1 MKKKVLIVCTT
12 ASMVGNFN
20 IPNIRLL
27 KRMGYDVE
35 VACNFKDVSSWSLND
50 SNKLKKLLEALNVKC
65 FQIDFVRSPFK
76 ILSNCK
82 AYKELNKII
91 MQRDYNFIHCHTPIA
106 GALTRLSAKR
116 NGVKVI
122 YTAHGFHFFKG
133 GPLKNWI
140 IYYPIEKWL
149 SSYTDILITINN
161 EDYLLAKDKMNSN
174 QVFKING
181 AGVDINRFRK
191 KMNYRKEIREKL
203 NISDNQIV
211 LLSVGELNRNK
222 NHKTI
227 IEALG
232 SINNRDLVYVI
243 AGVGSEKA
251 NLISLSKKNGIEK
264 SLKLIGYVDKVE
276 QIYSAADIFV
286 FPSKREGLSFAG
298 IEAMSAG
305 LPIVGSNIRG
315 VKDYILEGRSGFLL
329 KPNDYKGFADK
340 ILFLARHNTIR
351 KKMGAFNEKIAN
363 QYDISNV
370 NKKMFEIYMKM
381 ADCKK

>member
-1 MKKKVLIVCTT
+1 
-12 ASMVGNFN
+12 MVGNFN

-82 AYKELNKII
+82 AYKDLNKII

>member
-191 KMNYRKEIREKL
+191 KMNYRKGIREKL

-305 LPIVGSNIRG
+305 LPIVGSNVRG